1 MSDLLTRAELVK
13 LSRALGA
20 KPEDVAFLAP
30 LGHLKL
36 RQLEDRLSALLFDE
50 HRGAFQRLADSGRL
64 LPASLVAKMSELV
77 FGPMLSARVSGLM
90 APERAIEVAGKL
102 HTKFLAEVCVDLD
115 PRSASELLW
124 RMPTGI
130 VVDVAQV
137 LLKRGEH
144 LTMAR
149 FVDDLTEEAIRAVTE
164 SIDDEA
170 LLRIGAYVERP
181 ARLEELMLLLPPGR
195 LAAVVARTARGA
207 PEVQAAGLTLMSQLG
222 PKLQARIGEIAIG
235 LGAEVLNAL
244 LSSSLREEAGDVVRS
259 VMVNVGADSRAAF
272 LKLSQAMDDATRKAW
287 TKLLSEA
294 WERRQG

>member
-30 LGHLKL
+30 LGHLTL
-36 RQLEDRLSALLFDE
+36 RNLEDRLSALLFDE

-90 APERAIEVAGKL
+90 PPERAIEVAGKL
-102 HTKFLAEVCVDLD
+102 RTKFLADVCVELD
-115 PRSASELLW
+115 PRSASELLAL
-124 RMPTGI
+124 MPSRII
-130 VVDVAQV
+130 VEVAQM
-137 LLKRGEH
+137 LLKRREY

-149 FVDDLTEEAIRAVTE
+149 FVDDLTDEAIRAVTRN
-164 SIDDEA
+164 IDDEA
-170 LLRIGAYVERP
+170 VLRIGAYVERP
-181 ARLEELMLLLPPGR
+181 ARLEELLLLLPPGR
-195 LAAVVARTARGA
+195 LEAIVARTARGS

-244 LSSSLREEAGDVVRS
+244 LSSSLREEASDVIRS
-259 VMVNVGADSRAAF
+259 VMVNISAGSRAAF
-272 LKLSQAMDDATRKAW
+272 LKLTQGMDEATRGSW
-287 TKLLSEA
+287 TRLLSDA
-294 WERRQG
+294 WDRR